1 MSNSFTEPSWKRAYR
16 SGRSYTSTPCFPR
29 RSSRLSYGNSHPRNV
44 TDAADPPRPERKER
58 PTFNVDQTRMFLESS
73 RGDRW
78 KALYVLV
85 VQTGLCRGELVGLRW
100 HDVNLD
106 IR

>member
-1 MSNSFTEPSWKRAYR
+1 
-16 SGRSYTSTPCFPR
+16 
-29 RSSRLSYGNSHPRNV
+29 
-44 TDAADPPRPERKER
+44 
-58 PTFNVDQTRMFLESS
+58 MFLESS